1 MFAAAGRQAVPV
13 AVFTEAGGAVVGEPQ
28 GSASVFMGL
37 AFWHA
42 DKASTQTRIN
52 GLHAEN
58 YHEETLRNYEGGH
71 EEIKQREEVG
81 VRVGGGTRLIEVC
94 PLLFLPF
101 LPPH

>member
-1 MFAAAGRQAVPV
+1 MSAAAGWQAAPA

-28 GSASVFMGL
+28 GPASVFTGL

-42 DKASTQTRIN
+42 DKASTQTRIS

-58 YHEETLRNYEGGH
+58 YRGETLRDYEGGR
-71 EEIKQREEVG
+71 EEIQQREEVG
-81 VRVGGGTRLIEVC
+81 VRVGGGTRSIDVC
-94 PLLFLPF
+94 PLLFLPL